1 MSPSAAGPARQADRA
16 GTRTHALAAYSLLA
30 YGLSW
35 AWLIPMAVAG
45 SVVVQGSGEPSH
57 FPALLGPMLAAVLV
71 AWRTGDLPRLLR
83 SMTMVRVPLR
93 WWAFALSPVLVGCG
107 VWALLA
113 VVGTDLPQASGF
125 AEMSGLPA
133 ALGVVA
139 VTALVLLVNGFGEET
154 GWRGFALP
162 QLQRRHS
169 PLAAMSIVA
178 VLWAGWH
185 LPMFFVVGN
194 FRTFGAGTV
203 VGWFLGLLAGSIVLG
218 WLYNRSGGSVV
229 LVAIW
234 HAGFNM
240 VSGTAAATGALAA
253 VTTTAVM
260 MLAAGLVAAE
270 VISRRRGR
278 PSVLGPR

>member
-1 MSPSAAGPARQADRA
+1 MSSSAAGPARQVDRA
-16 GTRTHALAAYSLLA
+16 RTGTSALVAYALLA

-35 AWLIPMAVAG
+35 AWLIPLAVSG
-45 SVVVQGSGEPSH
+45 SVVEQGSGQPTH
-57 FPALLGPMLAAVLV
+57 FPALLGPMFAALLV

-83 SMTMVRVPLR
+83 SMTMVRVRTR
-93 WWAFALSPVLVGCG
+93 WWVFALSPVLLGCV
-107 VWALLA
+107 VWAMLA
-113 VVGTDLPQASGF
+113 MAGAQLPQVSGF
-125 AEMSGLPA
+125 AEMSGLPSTVGVA
-133 ALGVVA
+133 AVA
-139 VTALVLLVNGFGEET
+139 ALVLLVNGFGEET

-162 QLQRRHS
+162 LLQRRFS

-194 FRTFGAGTV
+194 FRSFGAGTV

-229 LVAIW
+229 LVAVW

-240 VSGTAAATGALAA
+240 VSGTAAATGVLAA
-253 VTTTAVM
+253 VATTAVM
-260 MLAAGLVAAE
+260 TLAAVLVAAE
-270 VISRRRGR
+270 VIARRRGR